1 MPEDVKESNPTETR
15 ARGRACARRGHL
27 SAPRER
33 SMEQQTTSAG
43 VSYLCGTSCTTKIA
57 HKRLLPT
64 LDWLFFSLCAS
75 STTRQA
81 HSMEPSTAW
90 SIVISS

>member
-1 MPEDVKESNPTETR
+1 
-15 ARGRACARRGHL
+15 
-27 SAPRER
+27 
-33 SMEQQTTSAG
+33 MEQQTASAW
-43 VSYLCGTSCTTKIA
+43 VSYLYGTSRTTKIA
-57 HKRLLPT
+57 DKYLVLT

>member
-1 MPEDVKESNPTETR
+1 
-15 ARGRACARRGHL
+15 
-27 SAPRER
+27 
-33 SMEQQTTSAG
+33 MEQQTANAW
-43 VSYLCGTSCTTKIA
+43 VSHLYGTSCTTKIA
-57 HKRLLPT
+57 DKYLVLT

>member
-1 MPEDVKESNPTETR
+1 
-15 ARGRACARRGHL
+15 
-27 SAPRER
+27 
-33 SMEQQTTSAG
+33 MEPQITGAG
-43 VSYLCGTSCTTKIA
+43 GSYLCGISYTTKIA
-57 HKRLLPT
+57 HKCLLPT